1 MSVIRLLATGTKAAA
16 ATALTSSLISC
27 MPQNNDGRMAGNN
40 TSVMSYN
47 YKQPLQGVGNRFMS

>member
-27 MPQNNDGRMAGNN
+27 MPQNNDGKMAGNN
-40 TSVMSYN
+40 TSF
-47 YKQPLQGVGNRFMS
+47 PGFC